1 MWFDVV
7 KEEEEEE
14 ESFDV
19 EFSMKLRTVERFY
32 VDWRDG
38 VAVCA
43 LDFLGPGN
51 RFVNIIGIGND
62 LGNEGMDEIQ
72 ARSIKITRIII
83 QTRSKVNQ
91 L

>member
-1 MWFDVV
+1 MP
-7 KEEEEEE
+7 
-14 ESFDV
+14 
-19 EFSMKLRTVERFY
+19 
-32 VDWRDG
+32 
-38 VAVCA
+38 VCA

-83 QTRSKVNQ
+83 QTRSKVNCN
-91 L
+91 